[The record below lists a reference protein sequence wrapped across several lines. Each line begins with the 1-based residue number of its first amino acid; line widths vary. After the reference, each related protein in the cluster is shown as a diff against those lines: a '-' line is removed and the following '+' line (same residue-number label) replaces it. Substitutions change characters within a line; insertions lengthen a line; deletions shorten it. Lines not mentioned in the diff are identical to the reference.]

1 MHEAIKLFCVCML
14 SLSRVQLLANQWT
27 VAHKAP
33 LSMGFLRQEYCFLLQ
48 GILPTQGLNMCVLH
62 WQADSLPLRISTL
75 RLALILTL
83 KKS

>member
-33 LSMGFLRQEYCFLLQ
+33 LSMGFPRQEYWIELTFPPPGDLPHP
-48 GILPTQGLNMCVLH
+48 GIELRLLH
-62 WQADSLPLRISTL
+62 WQADSFH
-75 RLALILTL
+75 
-83 KKS
+83 

>member
-33 LSMGFLRQEYCFLLQ
+33 LSMGFLRQEYWRKLTFPPPGDLPHPGTELQ
-48 GILPTQGLNMCVLH
+48 LLH
-62 WQADSLPLRISTL
+62 WQADSFH
-75 RLALILTL
+75 
-83 KKS
+83 